1 MKKKIVIVG
10 AGSVGF
16 YLAKTLVELGN
27 DISIIDNDPVK
38 VQRAKQELD
47 ALVIEG
53 HGAQTNT
60 LYEAQVKTADLFLA
74 VTRIDEINIVASM
87 KAYKMNPNAK
97 ILARVRS
104 GDYQEKDALLDLEE
118 LGIEKVI
125 NPEQIAAREIQHL
138 IQHATAQEIMT
149 YNHGRVYMVALTPT
163 KTCELMHKSLR
174 ELGKTYDELPFRT
187 VAIDRDGE
195 TIIPSGDHVFKPD
208 DKIFVVCLKDKLK
221 DMYKIC
227 GFKQKKMIKTVII
240 MGAGKLGRLVAAN
253 LKDHFNV
260 RLVDHRKEK
269 LLRAAKELPDVLLL
283 HADGLDVDF
292 LESEGISDFDALIT
306 LTEDETTNLFAGL
319 IAKKKGV
326 DKVIVHINSPDYIPL
341 VKGLGINS
349 VVSKNLSTVDAFMRY
364 VLRGQVHSVMMLE
377 GIDTEVIELTPGPE
391 SKIIGVPL
399 EDVDFPPDAVVG
411 GIIRPDGEEIASGSS
426 VIHAGDRAIVFARAS
441 RVADVEALFN

>member
-16 YLAKTLVELGN
+16 YLAKTLAAMGN
-27 DISIIDNDPVK
+27 DISIIDIDSEK
-38 VQRAKQELD
+38 VLRAKQELD

-53 HGAQTNT
+53 HGAQSNI
-60 LYEAQVKTADLFLA
+60 LKDAQVESADLFLA

-87 KAYKMNPNAK
+87 KAKKMNPNAM

-104 GDYQEKDALLDLEE
+104 GDYQKKDALLDLGE

-138 IQHATAQEIMT
+138 VQHATAQEIMT
-149 YNHGRVYMVALTPT
+149 YNHGRVYMIALTPT
-163 KTCELMHKSLR
+163 DTSELMNKSLR
-174 ELGKTYDELPFRT
+174 ELGNTYTQLPFRT

-195 TIIPSGDHVFKPD
+195 TIIPRGDHVFLHG
-208 DKIFVVCLKDKLK
+208 DKIFVVCLKDEL
-221 DMYKIC
+221 DGMYRLC
-227 GFKQKKMIKTVII
+227 GFKQKKKINTVLI

-253 LKDHFNV
+253 LKDQYNV

-269 LLRAAKELPDVLLL
+269 LLKAAKELPDVLLL
-283 HADGLDVDF
+283 HADALDIDF

-306 LTEDETTNLFAGL
+306 LTDDETTNLFAGL
-319 IAKKKGV
+319 MAKKKGV
-326 DKVIVHINSPDYIPL
+326 HKVIVHINSPDYLPL

-364 VLRGQVHSVMMLE
+364 VVRGQVHSVMMLE
-377 GIDTEVIELTPGPE
+377 GIDTEVIELSPGPN
-391 SKIIGVPL
+391 SKIIGIPL
-399 EDVDFPPDAVVG
+399 EELDFPPDAVVG
-411 GIIRPDGEEIASGSS
+411 AIIKGETEEIAMGKS
-426 VIHAGDRAIVFARAS
+426 IIELGDRVIVFARAS
-441 RVADVEALFN
+441 RVKDVEAIFN

>member
-27 DISIIDNDPVK
+27 DISIIEIDADK
-38 VQRAKQELD
+38 VLRAKQELD
-47 ALVIEG
+47 ALVVHG
-53 HGAQTNT
+53 HGAQSNT
-60 LYEAQVKTADLFLA
+60 LKEAQVESADLFLA

-87 KAYKMNPNAK
+87 KAKKMNPRAK

-104 GDYQEKDALLDLEE
+104 GDYQKKDALLDLAE

-138 IQHATAQEIMT
+138 VQHATAQEIMT

-163 KTCELMHKSLR
+163 DTSELMNKSLR
-174 ELGKTYDELPFRT
+174 ELGLAYEELPFRT
-187 VAIDRDGE
+187 VAIDREGE
-195 TIIPSGDHVFKPD
+195 TIIPGGDHVFLPG

-221 DMYKIC
+221 DMYRIC
-227 GFKQKKMIKTVII
+227 GFKQKKQIKTVLI
-240 MGAGKLGRLVAAN
+240 MGAGKLGRMVAAN
-253 LKDHFNV
+253 LKDQFSV

-269 LLRAAKELPDVLLL
+269 LAKAARELPDVLLL
-283 HADGLDVDF
+283 HADGLDIDF

-306 LTEDETTNLFAGL
+306 LTDDETTNLFAGL

-326 DKVIVHINSPDYIPL
+326 DKVIVHINTPDYLSL

-364 VLRGQVHSVMMLE
+364 VVRGQVHSVMMLE
-377 GIDTEVIELTPGPE
+377 GIDTEVIELSPAEG
-391 SKIIGVPL
+391 SKIIGIPL
-399 EDVDFPPDAVVG
+399 QDIDFPPDAVVG
-411 GIIRPDGEEIASGSS
+411 GIIRKTGEEIASGKS
-426 VIHAGDRAIVFARAS
+426 IIELGDRAIVFARAS
-441 RVADVEALFN
+441 RVNDVEALFN

>member
-16 YLAKTLVELGN
+16 YLAKTLAEMGN
-27 DISIIDNDPVK
+27 DISIIDIDPEK
-38 VQRAKQELD
+38 VLRAKQELD

-53 HGAQTNT
+53 NGAQSNT
-60 LYEAQVKTADLFLA
+60 LEDAQVANADLFLA

-87 KAYKMNPNAK
+87 KANKMNPNAK

-104 GDYQEKDALLDLEE
+104 GDYQKKDALLDLAE

-125 NPEQIAAREIQHL
+125 NPEQIAAREIEHL

-149 YNHGRVYMVALTPT
+149 YNHGRLYMVALTPT
-163 KTCELMHKSLR
+163 DTCELMHKSLR
-174 ELGKTYDELPFRT
+174 ELGNTFTQLPFRT

-195 TIIPSGDHVFKPD
+195 TIIPGGDHVFEPG

-221 DMYKIC
+221 DMYRLC
-227 GFKQKKMIKTVII
+227 GFKQKKMIKTVLI
-240 MGAGKLGRLVAAN
+240 MGAGKLGRLVAGN
-253 LKDHFNV
+253 LKDQFNV

-269 LLRAAKELPDVLLL
+269 LLKAAKELPDVLLL
-283 HADGLDVDF
+283 HADGLDIDF

-306 LTEDETTNLFAGL
+306 LTDDETTNLFAGL
-319 IAKKKGV
+319 IAKRKGV
-326 DKVIVHINSPDYIPL
+326 DKVIVHINTPDYLPL

-364 VLRGQVHSVMMLE
+364 VVRGQVHSVMMLE
-377 GIDTEVIELTPGPE
+377 GIDTEVIELSPSPN
-391 SKIIGVPL
+391 SKIIGIPL
-399 EDVDFPPDAVVG
+399 QEIDFPPDAVVG
-411 GIIRPDGEEIASGSS
+411 GIIKGGMEEIASGSS
-426 VIHAGDRAIVFARAS
+426 TIDIGDRAIVFARAS
-441 RVADVEALFN
+441 RVSDVEALFN

>member
-27 DISIIDNDPVK
+27 DISIIDINAEK

-47 ALVIEG
+47 ALAIEG
-53 HGAQTNT
+53 NGAQSNT
-60 LYEAQVKTADLFLA
+60 LKLAQVESADLFLA

-87 KAYKMNPNAK
+87 KAKKMNPKAK

-104 GDYQEKDALLDLEE
+104 GDYQKEDALLDLEE
-118 LGIEKVI
+118 LGIERVI

-138 IQHATAQEIMT
+138 VEHATAQEIMT
-149 YNHGRVYMVALTPT
+149 YNHDQVYMVALTPT
-163 KTCELMHKSLR
+163 DNCELMNKSLR
-174 ELGKTYDELPFRT
+174 ELGAKYEQLPFRT

-195 TIIPSGDHVFKPD
+195 TIIPGGDHVFQPG
-208 DKIFVVCLKDKLK
+208 DKIFVVCLKGKLK
-221 DMYKIC
+221 EMYKLC
-227 GFKQKKMIKTVII
+227 GFKQKKTIKTVMI
-240 MGAGKLGRLVAAN
+240 MGAGKLGRRVAAN
-253 LKDHFNV
+253 LKDQFSV
-260 RLVDHRKEK
+260 KLLDHRKDK
-269 LLRAAKELPDVLLL
+269 LQKAAQELPDVLLL

-292 LESEGISDFDALIT
+292 LESEGISDFDALIA
-306 LTEDETTNLFAGL
+306 LTDDETANLFAGL

-377 GIDTEVIELTPGPE
+377 GIDTEVIELSPAKN
-391 SKIIGVPL
+391 SKIIGIPL
-399 EDVDFPPDAVVG
+399 KDINFPRDSVVG
-411 GIIRPDGEEIASGSS
+411 GIIRPEGPEIAAGNSI
-426 VIHAGDRAIVFARAS
+426 IHEGDRVILFARAA
-441 RVADVEALFN
+441 RVSDVEELFN